1 MLMVDLMKLRGAPVL
16 QSAAAGGE
24 GARERLTSIA
34 RGSRVV
40 AAWVLVSRVAGFAR
54 IAVAA
59 AVLGPTYFGN
69 LFQFSSAVPFLI
81 YGLLSGS
88 LISAVLVPPLVRCI
102 DGGDQ
107 AGARRL
113 ANGFLGIL
121 MVIFLA
127 ITVLG
132 ILGAPLLLRVMTVAV
147 QDGEVRREQLRLGWP
162 LMAMMLPQLLF
173 YAVSGVSVAIQQAHG
188 RFALAA
194 AATAVDNLGA
204 VAVVG
209 AFAAL
214 YGTGAE
220 IRQVT
225 DGQVL
230 MLGLGTTA
238 AVALCAAVQWWGA
251 CRAGLC
257 LVPTPGWRHPEVI
270 RLFRTGASSVGYTSM
285 SIAVSFG
292 MLTVA
297 SSVPGGV
304 AAFQIAERFAYLP
317 IALAA
322 GSVAA
327 VQLPQLSRCFH
338 EGLLQ
343 EFAATYRS
351 AVRLVLFAML
361 PASLL
366 LLTISDALAQAAAFG
381 KMAAPAG
388 VALVAACLAG
398 RALGAVGE
406 AIMLVETSASY
417 ARRDTASPL
426 QAMALLTGISAIGMV
441 LARSIADAPTLIWT
455 LGATVT
461 VASGVAALYLHWRQ
475 TRSLPP
481 GTGRDL
487 LNAAANLFTATA
499 AMGPAWL
506 VVHYASGTADG
517 PWDRIQGAA
526 AATLAAIATYLAL
539 QFARGSQDMALLLPF
554 PARLRQRRGAR
565 APTPPPLPAN
575 TQP

>member
-1 MLMVDLMKLRGAPVL
+1 
-16 QSAAAGGE
+16 
-24 GARERLTSIA
+24 
-34 RGSRVV
+34 VV
-40 AAWVLVSRVAGFAR
+40 AAWVLVSRLAGFAR

-69 LFQFSSAVPFLI
+69 LFQFSSAMPVLI

-88 LISAVLVPPLVRCI
+88 LISAMLVPPLVRCI
-102 DGGDQ
+102 DSGDR

-121 MVIFLA
+121 VAIFLA

-147 QDGEVRREQLRLGWP
+147 QDDEIRSEQLRLGWP
-162 LMAMMLPQLLF
+162 LMAMLLPQLLF
-173 YAVSGVSVAIQQAHG
+173 YAVSGVSVAVQQAHG

-194 AATAVDNLGA
+194 AATAFDNLGA

-209 AFAAL
+209 VFATL

-220 IRQVT
+220 IRQVSN
-225 DGQVL
+225 GQVL

-251 CRAGLC
+251 CRAGFC
-257 LVPTPGWRHPEVI
+257 LVPTPEWRHPEVI
-270 RLFRTGASSVGYTSM
+270 RLFRTGASSIGYTGM
-285 SIAVSFG
+285 SIAVLFG

-297 SSVPGGV
+297 SSVPGGI
-304 AAFQIAERFAYLP
+304 AACQIAHAFVRLP
-317 IALAA
+317 IALTA
-322 GSVAA
+322 GSLAA

-338 EGLLQ
+338 GGLLQ

-366 LLTISDALAQAAAFG
+366 LLTIPHALAQATAFG
-381 KMAAPAG
+381 EMAVPAG
-388 VALVAACLAG
+388 VSLVAACLAG
-398 RALGAVGE
+398 RGLGALGE

-426 QAMALLTGISAIGMV
+426 QAMALLMGISAIGMV

-487 LNAAANLFTATA
+487 PNAAVNLLAAAA

-506 VVHYASGTADG
+506 VVHYGSGTADG
-517 PWDRIQGAA
+517 PWDRIQVAA
-526 AATLAAIATYLAL
+526 AATLAAIATYLVL
-539 QFARGSQDMALLLPF
+539 QFARGSQDLALMLPL
-554 PARLRQRRGAR
+554 PARLRQRRA
-565 APTPPPLPAN
+565 AQEPTSLRLPVN